1 MKHTQ
6 TLLANK
12 GKKQPLIMEISPD
25 PNILLQ
31 QQPVQLSQANKAQ
44 IKLVNQ
50 AGGTSRSF
58 QAQLNGNL
66 LKTKQK

>member
-31 QQPVQLSQANKAQ
+31 QQPVQLS
-44 IKLVNQ
+44 
-50 AGGTSRSF
+50 
-58 QAQLNGNL
+58 
-66 LKTKQK
+66 